1 MSRKKL
7 TPEDLKIWN
16 DFLRGIKPESTESPA
31 ALPEIK
37 ELQNISQPQEAPS
50 PKPMKRKDF
59 RSIRVQATLDLH
71 GLSLAEGRD
80 AFETFIR
87 RSHNRGY
94 KYLLVIT
101 GKGAIHSDQT
111 LRRSLPQWLQ
121 DQPFHDLVISYANP
135 VKPEHGGAGAFYIVL
150 RKKVKT

>member
-16 DFLRGIKPESTESPA
+16 DFLRGIKPASTETPV
-31 ALPEIK
+31 ALPEK
-37 ELQNISQPQEAPS
+37 KGLQKISKPQLAPS
-50 PKPMKRKDF
+50 PKPMERKDF
-59 RSIRVQATLDLH
+59 RSIRIQATLDLH

-80 AFETFIR
+80 AFEAFIKQ
-87 RSHNRGY
+87 SANRGY

-121 DQPFHDLVISYANP
+121 DSPFCELVISYANP
-135 VKPEHGGAGAFYIVL
+135 AKPADGGAGAFYIVL
-150 RKKVKT
+150 RKKKHS